1 MSTTATNICDLGQKA
16 IDFDLT
22 GIDSKSYN
30 LASAKGEKGMLMVF
44 ICNKNY
50 FTSMILTSYQT
61 LLFMWMILVVNVFQY
76 TNKLDGNSF
85 NT

>member
-1 MSTTATNICDLGQKA
+1 
-16 IDFDLT
+16 
-22 GIDSKSYN
+22 
-30 LASAKGEKGMLMVF
+30 MLVVF